1 MQNYYFILENKA
13 KYSIFALY
21 LSLFM
26 SEKRILHLLNISSK
40 NTLMETLGIVYT
52 EIGVDYLVATMP
64 VNEKVLQPNGLLHGG
79 ASVAL
84 AETLGGA
91 ASNLFIDDEKYE
103 IRGIEITAN
112 HLRSKKDGV
121 VKAIARMVNQGK
133 ILHLWEI
140 RIEDE
145 EGNLI
150 TLCKLSNIVLEK

>member
-1 MQNYYFILENKA
+1 
-13 KYSIFALY
+13 
-21 LSLFM
+21 
-26 SEKRILHLLNISSK
+26 
-40 NTLMETLGIVYT
+40 METLGIVYT

-103 IRGIEITAN
+103 VRGIEITAN

-121 VKAIARMVNQGK
+121 VKAIARMINQGK

-145 EGNLI
+145 EGDLI